1 MLELFNLFSLF
12 YYLNSRLPLANG
24 HLFVPYGE
32 KPEQIKGDNLKLKL
46 LYEKFRGTKSNG
58 LVCSPFI
65 CAPAIFLGC
74 KEEILRSFLTE
85 FKKNLS
91 LKAISFEKSSRMIE
105 FNALKEIC
113 AKINSCISPAISSNH
128 ERKIEVKM
136 K

>member
-12 YYLNSRLPLANG
+12 YYLNSRLPLTSG

-65 CAPAIFLGC
+65 CAPAIFLEC
-74 KEEILRSFLTE
+74 KEEILRIFYDRILKKLI
-85 FKKNLS
+85 FKS
-91 LKAISFEKSSRMIE
+91 YIFREKFSYD
-105 FNALKEIC
+105 
-113 AKINSCISPAISSNH
+113 
-128 ERKIEVKM
+128 
-136 K
+136 